1 MKNMTIKER
10 GRMMKKLLTVSIL
23 VMAACLIVIFAYAND
38 MKEETMGKQLF
49 NEHCVVCHPDGG
61 NIINPEKTLHK
72 KELNE
77 HKLTR
82 ADDIV
87 ALMRNPGPGMT
98 SFDKETIPD
107 EFAEK
112 IARYILD
119 TFK

>member
-1 MKNMTIKER
+1 MIIKER
-10 GRMMKKLLTVSIL
+10 GRIMKKSLTVSIL
-23 VMAACLIVIFAYAND
+23 VMAACSIVIFAYAND
-38 MKEETMGKQLF
+38 MKKGTMGEELF
-49 NEHCVVCHPDGG
+49 KEQCVMCHPDGG
-61 NIINPEKTLHK
+61 NIINLEKTLHK

-77 HKLTR
+77 HKLTN

-87 ALMRNPGPGMT
+87 ALMRNPGPGMP
-98 SFDKETIPD
+98 SFDKEKIPD